1 MNRRTAIKAT
11 ATASAGALVI
21 SKEFLKAEESAQ
33 PFGPDFP
40 RLESLTT
47 GEWWTRPGNNG
58 KPAPKGRKGAPPS
71 MNVPRDQVVAFAMYT
86 HQNGVLKLS
95 AQLFPLM
102 PGEKREARL
111 ELMLPGQKWSVAAKA
126 EVHYPGWDAHFRI

>member
-11 ATASAGALVI
+11 AAASAGALVI

-47 GEWWTRPGNNG
+47 GEWWTRPG
-58 KPAPKGRKGAPPS
+58 
-71 MNVPRDQVVAFAMYT
+71 
-86 HQNGVLKLS
+86 LS
-95 AQLFPLM
+95 LI
-102 PGEKREARL
+102 
-111 ELMLPGQKWSVAAKA
+111 
-126 EVHYPGWDAHFRI
+126 HI